1 MQQQEAE
8 PLPPPKTLGEFA
20 SRLEDMRRGWHALD
34 AANEQ
39 QDAMTVVLDAICG
52 NLRLVMDSAPGRVVG
67 EFEQSIEPFDTEPWS
82 STHHDNLRAAVE
94 RELKR

>member
-8 PLPPPKTLGEFA
+8 PLPPPKTIGEFA

-52 NLRLVMDSAPGRVVG
+52 NLRLVMDSALARIVG
-67 EFEQSIEPFDTEPWS
+67 DVFERGNRDS
-82 STHHDNLRAAVE
+82 SWRAAVE